1 MPRFDKSIEVAHFFM
16 NFGVGE
22 KSSRFLEYGCKQM
35 YNFVKL
41 PRQIA

>member
-22 KSSRFLEYGCKQM
+22 KSCGFWNSGCKQM